1 MFFSASGL
9 RGFGNSPCLITRNG
23 VMTYAELAD
32 ASARFAARLPAQR
45 GLVAIEM
52 LPNSVT
58 VAAYLGALQ
67 AGHAVMPLPAG
78 QPEIARKLEGRFR
91 PAVSWRSTGDRSRLI
106 FHEHPA
112 RVHDDLAL
120 LLSTS
125 GSTGEGRGVRLSAGA
140 VEANARSIADYLR
153 IAPGDRAALVLPLHY
168 SYGLSVLH
176 SHLAQGASLWLDT
189 GSVAAPGFLAA
200 LEASEAT
207 SLAGVPHH
215 FRLLAGAAEALPR
228 RLSCL
233 TVAGGAMPPSEVR
246 HWADVMAARQGR
258 FVVMYGQT
266 EATARIAYLPPE
278 QAALAPDAIGQAIPG
293 GSLMLRDETGHPIDR
308 PDMEGELVYRG
319 PNVMMGYAE
328 TAADL
333 ARGRDLS
340 ELATGDLAR
349 LGADGF
355 YRITGRLSRMSKIA
369 GLRIG
374 HDALERALADAGH
387 QVAVWG
393 NDDTIWI
400 ATPRPSDALAAQAAQ
415 LAGIGAQHVVTVA
428 CSEFPRHPNG
438 KIDYPALR
446 RLARPPA
453 RSADLLQVFGRTFG
467 RTIRPT
473 DSFASLGGD
482 SLQHVELSL
491 MIDQRLG
498 GLPAGWEQMPVAQ
511 LMRAPGTRKSRIP
524 MDVLARGLAILAVVT
539 AHQTNWPV
547 YGGAAAMMIL
557 LGMSVAQ
564 HRRQALAAGDALGFL
579 RPALRVLLP
588 YFLVLAGY
596 ALAWQQVP
604 WASVALM
611 GNLALTVPETHL
623 MLPYLYW
630 FVEAYMQISL
640 LVLVMFWPGRM
651 RRWLSSAPFA
661 AGLAMLAL
669 AMLMRVTLPEFWPLP
684 SGRSQFSV
692 PWVFYL
698 FAFGW
703 CIATAAT
710 RSQRALVL
718 LAAAIAMPLVAWLGG
733 NWFGGWI
740 KYLSLLALMVALLHV
755 RTVPMP
761 RPLVRGFMHLAQAAF
776 PIYLLHRLVPE
787 VLMPLLD
794 LSLSQPLTDAVA
806 ITGGIGLG
814 VVAGRALAWLSQLP
828 AGRDGLFGTR
838 KPAPSAER
846 LGAVDRKLAGNI

>member
-23 VMTYAELAD
+23 AITYADLAEAAD
-32 ASARFAARLPAQR
+32 RFASRWPARR

-52 LPNSVT
+52 LPNPT
-58 VAAYLGALQ
+58 TIAAYLGALQ

-78 QPEIARKLEGRFR
+78 QPDIARKLEGRFR
-91 PAVSWRSTGDRSRLI
+91 PAASWRTTGERSRLI
-106 FHEHPA
+106 FHENPA
-112 RVHDDLAL
+112 QVHDDLAL

-125 GSTGEGRGVRLSAGA
+125 GSTGEGRGVRLSISA
-140 VEANARSIADYLR
+140 VEANARSIAEYLR
-153 IAPGDRAALVLPLHY
+153 IGSEDRAALVLPLHY

-176 SHLAQGASLWLDT
+176 SHLACGASVWLDT
-189 GSVAAPGFLAA
+189 GSVAAPGFLAG
-200 LEASEAT
+200 LEASGAT
-207 SLAGVPHH
+207 SLAGVSHH
-215 FRLLAGAAEALPR
+215 FRLLAGAAENLPAC
-228 RLSCL
+228 LSCL

-246 HWADVMAARQGR
+246 HWAGIMAARQGR
-258 FVVMYGQT
+258 FMVMYGQT

-278 QAALAPDAIGQAIPG
+278 HAATSPDAIGRAIPG
-293 GSLMLRDETGHPIDR
+293 GSLLLRDDGGRTIDC
-308 PDMEGELVYRG
+308 PGAEGELVYRG

-333 ARGRDLS
+333 ARGPELAQ
-340 ELATGDLAR
+340 LATGDLAR
-349 LGADGF
+349 LGPDGF

-387 QVAVWG
+387 HVAVWG

-400 ATPRPSDALAAQAAQ
+400 AAPQPSDALAAMAAR
-415 LAGIGAQHVVTVA
+415 LAGVGAQHVVTVP
-428 CSEFPRHPNG
+428 CREFPRHPNS
-438 KIDYPALR
+438 KVDYPALR

-453 RSADLLQVFGRTFG
+453 RSADLIQVFGRTFG
-467 RTIRPT
+467 RPVQPT

-511 LMRAPGTRKSRIP
+511 LMRAPGAGKSRIP

-564 HRRQALAAGDALGFL
+564 HRRHALVQGDALGFL

-604 WASVALM
+604 WVSVALM
-611 GNLALTVPETHL
+611 GNLALTAPETHL

-640 LVLVMFWPGRM
+640 LVLLMFWPGRM
-651 RRWLSSAPFA
+651 RQWLVSSPFGM
-661 AGLAMLAL
+661 GLVMLAL

-703 CIATAAT
+703 CIAVATT

-718 LAAAIAMPLVAWLGG
+718 LAAALAMPLVAFLGG

-740 KYLSLLALMVALLHV
+740 KYMSLLALIVVLLHV
-755 RTVPMP
+755 RTVSMP

-787 VLMPLLD
+787 VLMPMLD
-794 LSLSQPLTDAVA
+794 LSLSRPVTDGMAVL
-806 ITGGIGLG
+806 GGIALG
-814 VVAGRALAWLSQLP
+814 VLAGRGLSWLSQLTVGRVSRTRLP
-828 AGRDGLFGTR
+828 DAAEPDRAGAL
-838 KPAPSAER
+838 KAA
-846 LGAVDRKLAGNI
+846 